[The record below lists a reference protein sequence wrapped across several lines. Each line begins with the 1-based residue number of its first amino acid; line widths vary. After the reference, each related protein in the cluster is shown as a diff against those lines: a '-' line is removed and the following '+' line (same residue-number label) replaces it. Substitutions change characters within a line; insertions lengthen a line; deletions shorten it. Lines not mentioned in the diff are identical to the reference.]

1 MKNQIIF
8 LFIFFCSVIQAQSL
22 VLSELENINPTE
34 EGNYRPRICLVEG
47 EPLVLFTENSEDM
60 KIFIQKKKQ
69 GQWLGEQRISP
80 DGIEFQVGSRLGP
93 AISSNGEIVYVA
105 YIVESSPRKI
115 AFQKSI
121 DGGLTFSSFES
132 AYDLGENHAEGIDL
146 MVLPDGNPVIAF
158 IHYGPQWSNAA
169 QVVIRSYDQG
179 SSFTDLI
186 SIDNS
191 PCECCT
197 PSLVGGNGAFYGVSY
212 RDNTSDLRVFKTRIS
227 SINDAD
233 FSTPVLTD
241 PTAWELAVCPAS
253 SSDGYLIGDTLYNTW
268 MSSPF
273 GLSQVYMSKTNIFG
287 DEILEWSEVDYSD
300 SYGSQNH
307 PQVVGDDLLQV
318 LAWEEYRETK
328 KDIFGMIFQNGLS
341 QPSFSLTQGDVLS
354 HKEGVDLAYDA
365 NSGIYHMVYRNMSQS
380 SVMYRS
386 IESSLL
392 DIDSPFSEPTFLYPN
407 PTQNNLY
414 FHSNIEKVLNYK
426 IYNYLGI
433 TVQNGTS
440 SGNISIQYLSPGNY
454 LIELIG
460 FSFNHRFSFVKV

>member
-1 MKNQIIF
+1 MKNKIIF
-8 LFIFFCSVIQAQSL
+8 LFIFFYVGLQAQSL
-22 VLSELENINPTE
+22 VLSELENINPTV
-34 EGNYRPRICLVEG
+34 EGNYRPRICLVDG

-69 GQWLGEQRISP
+69 GQWLGEQCISP
-80 DGIEFQVGSRLGP
+80 EGVDFQVGSRLGP
-93 AISSNGEIVYVA
+93 AISSLGEIVYVA

-115 AFQKSI
+115 AFQKST
-121 DGGLTFSSFES
+121 DGGLTFSIFES
-132 AYDLGENHAEGIDL
+132 AYELGENHAEGIDL

-169 QVVIRSYDQG
+169 QVVVRSYDHG
-179 SSFTDLI
+179 ISFTDLI

-227 SINDAD
+227 SINGAD
-233 FSTPVLTD
+233 FSTSVLTD

-268 MSSPF
+268 MSSPY

-287 DEILEWSEVDYSD
+287 DEILDWSEVDYSD

-307 PQVVGDDLLQV
+307 PQIVGDDLLQV

-328 KDIFGMIFQNGLS
+328 KDIFGMIFQNGQS

-365 NSGIYHMVYRNMSQS
+365 NTGIYHMVYRNMSQS

-392 DIDSPFSEPTFLYPN
+392 DIDSPSSRPTFLYPN

-414 FHSNIEKVLNYK
+414 YHSDIENILDYK
-426 IYNYLGI
+426 IYNSLGI
-433 TVQNGTS
+433 TVQKGQS
-440 SGNISIQYLSPGNY
+440 SGDISIQYLRSGNY
-454 LIELIG
+454 LIEFI
-460 FSFNHRFSFVKV
+460 SPNYIHRFSFVKI